1 MSGLKIRKYG
11 DTILRAKCEE
21 VKEIND
27 EVKDLARKM
36 LRTMHRDDGIGLAA
50 PQVGDK
56 RRIIVVDIGHS
67 PLILIN
73 PKIIKKSDKM
83 AKEFEGCL
91 SLPGINLRI
100 KRPQNVEVEGYLLE
114 REQNVHP
121 VKSRETGISPRA
133 KLFNRVK
140 IKAEDLLARDLQHE
154 IDHLDGVLI
163 IDKVPFFK
171 KLKAIKK
178 LKKKLRE

>member
-11 DTILRAKCEE
+11 NPILRVKCEE

-27 EVKDLARKM
+27 EVRDFAQKM
-36 LRTMHRDDGIGLAA
+36 LRTLHRDDGIGLAA

-56 RRIIVVDIGHS
+56 RRIIVIDIGHGS
-67 PLILIN
+67 LILIN
-73 PKIIKKSDKM
+73 PKIIKKSDKT
-83 AKEFEGCL
+83 ASEFEGCL

-100 KRPQNVEVEGYLLE
+100 KRPQTVEIEAYLLE
-114 REQNVHP
+114 REQNV
-121 VKSRETGISPRA
+121 R
-133 KLFNRVK
+133 

-171 KLKAIKK
+171 KLKTIKK